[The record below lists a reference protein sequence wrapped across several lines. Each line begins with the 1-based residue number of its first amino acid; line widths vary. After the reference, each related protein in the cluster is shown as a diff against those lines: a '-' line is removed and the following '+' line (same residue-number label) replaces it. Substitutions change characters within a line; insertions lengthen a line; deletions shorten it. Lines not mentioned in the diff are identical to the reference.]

1 MFWSIPISD
10 TETLTNTP
18 IGVKSITHIYFE
30 DRNGGIF
37 NYDTDGLQTLSVS
50 IDGKQILQD
59 VPVLPFCVST
69 PYAANRFKW
78 QDVAL
83 EVNLNVSL
91 SEVKISGARKAGDF
105 DVVFVTSND
114 ECNALKGFD
123 YVEFQQF
130 NIRNTN
136 AADSYA
142 EAEKILKAAR
152 ANAQSWLNAKVVNA
166 KRADWENIANAHAQ
180 AVNDYVNGE
189 NGLKATYELTDSYTV
204 NLTPDD
210 SDEVN
215 ANTALASSAYN
226 AALNAYKAKKAD
238 YDTALKE
245 YEKAKAAYEAN
256 APKRGEPAT
265 FAYSD
270 DDTAA
275 TRPNQA
281 KEYIDNLVAT
291 YGLTGNYEI
300 RDYPETDTTPAEGEN
315 TDSTDKT
322 EEETRAEVDNANSEV
337 AQTAYAD
344 AMAVY
349 QAAIAEQEPTAPS
362 FSLNSP
368 AKFSFIYNNEN
379 LTNTFPANY
388 TDWEKKGSTTGLKAP
403 DDDSGT
409 VWTVDL
415 MTYTDNSGVHTQT
428 MKYDYSQDER
438 CEFAITET
446 GLYSLGE
453 LSTTYSY
460 AWAWIYARPLMYT
473 NSNYNIRI
481 WGITSGAAKLISSI
495 KKLALL
501 ADFGKEYT
509 ISLQKAPQR
518 VFALSIASGDSG
530 EEDGSEWLRFC
541 DVAMNF
547 SLSSDVAQ
555 VFPQNT
561 DLSLIQVA
569 EGVPYAQAAYDFE
582 DGTMTKNVRF
592 RYDITRP
599 GTTTS
604 ANASVN
610 MYDSKYSK
618 TFGARL
624 YNINSWDI
632 FLMFIYKKI
641 A

>member
-37 NYDTDGLQTLSVS
+37 NYDAGGLQTLSVS

-91 SEVKISGARKAGDF
+91 SEVKISAARKTGDF
-105 DVVFVTSND
+105 NVVFVTSND

-142 EAEKILKAAR
+142 EAETILKAAR
-152 ANAQSWLNAKVVNA
+152 ANAQKWLAAKDANS
-166 KRADWENIANAHAQ
+166 KRQDWETLAKAHAAQ
-180 AVNDYVNGE
+180 VNNYVNGKT
-189 NGLKATYELTDSYTV
+189 GLKATYSLTGDYAV
-204 NLTPDD
+204 NKTPDD
-210 SDEVN
+210 SAEVN
-215 ANTALASSAYN
+215 ANTSVATAAYEAATTAYN
-226 AALNAYKAKKAD
+226 TKKAE
-238 YDTALKE
+238 YDAALKE
-245 YEKAKAAYEAN
+245 YHTAKAAYDAN
-256 APKRGEPAT
+256 APKRVEPVT
-265 FAYSD
+265 FAYVD
-270 DDTAA
+270 DDTAEA
-275 TRPNQA
+275 RPNQVKA
-281 KEYIDNLVAT
+281 YIANLVST
-291 YGLTGNYEI
+291 YGLTGCYEVS
-300 RDYPETDTTPAEGEN
+300 DYPETETDAPPTEGEETDTTGK
-315 TDSTDKT
+315 TD
-322 EEETRAEVDNANSEV
+322 EEARAEVDNANSAV

-349 QAAIAEQEPTAPS
+349 QSAIAELEPAAPS
-362 FSLNSP
+362 FSLNPP
-368 AKFSFIYNNEN
+368 AKFSFTYNGDD
-379 LTNTFPANY
+379 LTSTFPAKY
-388 TDWEKKGSTTGLKAP
+388 TDWEKKESTAGLIAP
-403 DDDSGT
+403 DSENGT
-409 VWTVDL
+409 VWTVTL
-415 MTYTDNSGVHTQT
+415 MTYTNIFGTRT
-428 MKYDYSQDER
+428 LTLKYDYSEDER
-438 CEFAITET
+438 CDFAITDS
-446 GLYSLGE
+446 GLYYYGRH
-453 LSTTYSY
+453 STPYSY
-460 AWAWIYARPLMYT
+460 AWAWIYTTSAIA
-473 NSNYNIRI
+473 SNKTVWRI
-481 WGITSGAAKLISSI
+481 TDGAAALITSK
-495 KKLALL
+495 KKLSLL
-501 ADFGKEYT
+501 ADFTKEYT
-509 ISLQKAPQR
+509 VSLQKAPQK

-530 EEDGSEWLRFC
+530 EEDGSNWLRFC

-547 SLSSDVAQ
+547 SLSSEVAQ

-561 DLSLIQVA
+561 DLSLIAVA
-569 EGVPYAQAAYDFE
+569 EGIPYAQAAYEFE

-592 RYDITRP
+592 RYDINRP
-599 GTTTS
+599 SETTGT
-604 ANASVN
+604 NIN
-610 MYDSKYSK
+610 MSDSRYSN
-618 TFGARL
+618 TFGSRL

>member
-37 NYDTDGLQTLSVS
+37 NYDADGLQTLSVS

-105 DVVFVTSND
+105 DVVFVTSNE

-136 AADSYA
+136 AADSYT
-142 EAEKILKAAR
+142 EAEKILLAAR
-152 ANAQSWLNAKVVNA
+152 SNAKSWFNA
-166 KRADWENIANAHAQ
+166 KDANSKRTDWENMANAHAR
-180 AVNDYVNGE
+180 AVYNYVNGTA
-189 NGLKATYELTDSYTV
+189 GLKATYGLTDGYTV
-204 NLTPDD
+204 NLKPDD
-210 SDEVN
+210 SEEVN
-215 ANTALASSAYN
+215 KNTAVATSAYN
-226 AALNAYKAKKAD
+226 AALNVYKAKKAD
-238 YDTALKE
+238 YDTAHKE
-245 YEKAKAAYEAN
+245 YETAKAAYDAN
-256 APKRGEPAT
+256 APKRVEPAA

-270 DDTAA
+270 DDTD
-275 TRPNQA
+275 TSRPDQA
-281 KEYIDNLVAT
+281 KAYITNLVAT
-291 YGLTGNYEI
+291 YGLTGEYEVK
-300 RDYPETDTTPAEGEN
+300 DYPETDTTPAEDEN
-315 TDSTDKT
+315 TDTTGKTD
-322 EEETRAEVDNANSEV
+322 EETCAEVDNANSAA
-337 AQTAYAD
+337 AQTAFAD

-362 FSLNSP
+362 FSLNAP
-368 AKFSFIYNNEN
+368 AKFSFIYNDEN
-379 LTNTFPANY
+379 LTSTFPANY
-388 TDWEKKGSTTGLKAP
+388 TDWEKKGSTAGLKAP
-403 DDDSGT
+403 DSESGT
-409 VWTVDL
+409 IWTVDL
-415 MTYTDNSGVHTQT
+415 MTYTDSSGVHTQT

-438 CEFAITET
+438 CEFAITDI
-446 GLYSLGE
+446 GLYYYGR
-453 LSTTYSY
+453 LSTPYSY
-460 AWAWIYARPLMYT
+460 AWAWIYSTSL
-473 NSNYNIRI
+473 NYLRNVNNLKI
-481 WGITSGAAKLISSI
+481 WGIQSGAASQISSI

-509 ISLQKAPQR
+509 ISLQKAPQK

-530 EEDGSEWLRFC
+530 EEGGADWLRFC

-547 SLSSDVAQ
+547 SLSSEVAQ

-569 EGVPYAQAAYDFE
+569 EGVPYTQAAYEFE

-592 RYDITRP
+592 RYDMTRP
-599 GTTTS
+599 GATTS
-604 ANASVN
+604 KSSSVS
-610 MYDSKYSK
+610 MYDSRYSK
-618 TFGARL
+618 TFGSRL
-624 YNINSWDI
+624 YNINSWNI